1 MSETSPS
8 QRSSA
13 DVLANVSVEVR
24 VSVGNAKPTVEQ
36 LINLQEDTVLTLD
49 KGIDDPVDLYIG
61 DKLIARGQLEEIEG
75 DGSGRLA
82 VRLTA
87 IGDPQTGLNAP

>member
-1 MSETSPS
+1 MVDGTTT
-8 QRSSA
+8 QKSSA

-49 KGIDDPVDLYIG
+49 KGIDDPVELFIG

-75 DGSGRLA
+75 DNSGRLA

-87 IGDPQTGLNAP
+87 IGDPQAGLQST

>member
-1 MSETSPS
+1 MAETPPA

-61 DKLIARGQLEEIEG
+61 EKLIARGQLEEIEG
-75 DGSGRLA
+75 DNPGRLA

-87 IGDPQTGLNAP
+87 IGDPAAGIPPR

>member
-1 MSETSPS
+1 MAEPATA
-8 QRSSA
+8 QKTSA

-49 KGIDDPVDLYIG
+49 KGIDDPVELFIG
-61 DKLIARGQLEEIEG
+61 EKLIARGQLEEIEG
-75 DGSGRLA
+75 DSSGRLA

-87 IGDPQTGLNAP
+87 IGDPQVGLPQT